1 MLVGVAQNVAKLK
14 ECLGEIYGK
23 ENNFEE
29 IEKHLVDEHNYSPCN
44 ETWAWNFCCEH
55 TWCDVCNNYIYQ
67 VI

>member
-1 MLVGVAQNVAKLK
+1 MEKK
-14 ECLGEIYGK
+14 IT
-23 ENNFEE
+23 FEE